1 MNSYTL
7 NNFIGKIFSE
17 RNSEFRHKQVMPSSA
32 LPFNSDNYKNFRE
45 IHFTVLHTTKKK
57 KINKFCYLKDMF
69 L

>member
-57 KINKFCYLKDMF
+57 K
-69 L
+69 